1 MKYCKEMARQR
12 KADLSTI
19 ETELK
24 NCEDACV
31 TDPSV
36 SNMEILGLSRKYQK
50 SQDRQ
55 EISDFILLHLNV
67 SFSELLSKINN

>member
-24 NCEDACV
+24 HCEDACV

-36 SNMEILGLSRKYQK
+36 SNMEIL
-50 SQDRQ
+50 
-55 EISDFILLHLNV
+55 E
-67 SFSELLSKINN
+67 ELKIK

>member
-19 ETELK
+19 ETELE
-24 NCEDACV
+24 NCEDVCI

-36 SNMEILGLSRKYQK
+36 SNMEILEEVKMKYD
-50 SQDRQ
+50 SP
-55 EISDFILLHLNV
+55 
-67 SFSELLSKINN
+67 ELQSNLV